1 MHDIATKPK
10 VLKICVRTNHF
21 LNSKSHFVELWFEIW
36 KNMRLMCL
44 QKKNAPSVINTR
56 IKMHERFASRNPS
69 CKSVELTSTFL
80 CTLRYYIPSEEEPWF
95 SLGEEAWKVEIML
108 SALNRKTLVH
118 RKVYAFWR
126 LICLMVS
133 ESSYEA
139 SESSYETETV
149 MIDRQDEDETAETME
164 KWLSQATGHN
174 PKSSTLAV
182 AVHWCDR
189 WKLRWRACQ
198 GLTSAFKLQVQ
209 MWIWMNLSICWQWQ
223 QLESVGRNKNQ
234 LDRIWKLVNAVLA
247 CLMRLIYFGDLVP
260 FLPTDLLVPPPSLRV
275 CFIFIFFPE
284 ANLSQQVFV
293 VLIPKM
299 MLWEMTASLS
309 LNIGRDAEVIWYAVL
324 AASGSYVF
332 RPPSFQISFDLNS

>member
-1 MHDIATKPK
+1 
-10 VLKICVRTNHF
+10 
-21 LNSKSHFVELWFEIW
+21 
-36 KNMRLMCL
+36 MCL

-126 LICLMVS
+126 LICVMVS

-324 AASGSYVF
+324 AAFGSYVF
-332 RPPSFQISFDLNS
+332 RPPSSRSHLIWIHRMADNQLRKLQTSVILFPILSTQNLMEAQRISSLPPWHQ